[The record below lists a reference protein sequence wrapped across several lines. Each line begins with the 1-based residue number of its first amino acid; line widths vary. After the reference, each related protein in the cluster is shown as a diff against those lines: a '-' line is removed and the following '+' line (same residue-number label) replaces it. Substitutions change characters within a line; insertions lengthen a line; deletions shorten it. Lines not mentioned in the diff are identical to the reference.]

1 MYQFERITDALF
13 PVVGWQQSFD
23 PQHHIDAALTTSES
37 GLYYDAAHPL
47 VTLANIRKIM
57 PDDYGWTYPTYSAT
71 AVYHNGDKVTYNNA
85 NYVCIG
91 TGDVTGETP
100 SSSDAWDVYDLVNDY
115 IRRLMRDNV
124 AKVINEFLTRK
135 SLLRESRPLLE
146 RRVFFD
152 GAGRRQ
158 NTVANT
164 SNIVGFEILPVKSTG
179 VTTIIQ
185 RVGLQMI
192 GATGDVRLYVF
203 DPTQTDPIYTKD
215 VHIAKGDGSFEWF
228 DVEWFLPYRAGRSY
242 FVCYNQDDLPA
253 GMEAINAGK
262 DWSTEPCGTCNRGS
276 LEEWR
281 ELTKYM
287 MISPFRVHALET
299 FAEYP
304 EMWDTEENTYTNAN
318 NYGLNCVV
326 TVGCD
331 LTDFIIAQ
339 RSMFANVMQKQ
350 MAATVLR
357 LITFN
362 PDVRV
367 NRNQSN
373 ASQFDLLYEVDG
385 NPQGRKTGI
394 GAELDRAYDALDL
407 DTRGIDRICLTCR
420 PVGVRYSHT

>member
-1 MYQFERITDALF
+1 
-13 PVVGWQQSFD
+13 
-23 PQHHIDAALTTSES
+23 
-37 GLYYDAAHPL
+37 
-47 VTLANIRKIM
+47 
-57 PDDYGWTYPTYSAT
+57 
-71 AVYHNGDKVTYNNA
+71 
-85 NYVCIG
+85 
-91 TGDVTGETP
+91 
-100 SSSDAWDVYDLVNDY
+100 
-115 IRRLMRDNV
+115 
-124 AKVINEFLTRK
+124 
-135 SLLRESRPLLE
+135 
-146 RRVFFD
+146 
-152 GAGRRQ
+152 
-158 NTVANT
+158 
-164 SNIVGFEILPVKSTG
+164 
-179 VTTIIQ
+179 
-185 RVGLQMI
+185 
-192 GATGDVRLYVF
+192 
-203 DPTQTDPIYTKD
+203 
-215 VHIAKGDGSFEWF
+215 
-228 DVEWFLPYRAGRSY
+228 
-242 FVCYNQDDLPA
+242 
-253 GMEAINAGK
+253 
-262 DWSTEPCGTCNRGS
+262 
-276 LEEWR
+276 
-281 ELTKYM
+281 M